1 MKSVG
6 IREFRDRATQLIA
19 SGETLV
25 VEKHGEPVGF
35 FVPIVARDRRAGA
48 AALDRLGETVTGVL
62 ARTGLTEDDL
72 VAEFTGAVL
81 ADEAGENEDE
91 TILISSQ
98 TTATSDASSPQHAS
112 GR

>member
-25 VEKHGEPVGF
+25 VERHGEPVGF

-48 AALDRLGETVTGVL
+48 VALDRLGETVRGVL
-62 ARTGLTEDDL
+62 AKTGLTEDDL
-72 VAEFTGAVL
+72 VAEFTGADL
-81 ADEAGENEDE
+81 ADEADDDADE

-98 TTATSDASSPQHAS
+98 TTSTSDGLSPQHAS

>member
-48 AALDRLGETVTGVL
+48 AALDRLGETVKGVL

-81 ADEAGENEDE
+81 ADEAGESEDE
-91 TILISSQ
+91 TFLISSQ
-98 TTATSDASSPQHAS
+98 TIATSDASSPQHAS